1 MCEFLGFRC
10 GAVDV
15 FAALEHGAAVVDELC
30 QTFRDNL
37 VFRVGMSNE

>member
-1 MCEFLGFRC
+1 MCLFVGFRC

-15 FAALEHGAAVVDELC
+15 FAFLEHGATLVDELC
-30 QTFRDNL
+30 QTFRDSV